1 MDHERRGIG
10 SERRLL
16 ADDVFRR
23 IADEIVI
30 EKLCD
35 GRVLRDHELARRLNV
50 SRTPV
55 REALMRLER
64 IGLVEIEPSRF
75 TRVTAVDAATID
87 HHRELAGYMAG
98 VAAHMAVPRLT
109 EAELLHTL
117 GLVDAVSG
125 ALEDPLAASRARH
138 ELFHF
143 LSRHSGN
150 PAHHALMAD
159 AEIALTRA
167 LGRMPLRPISVVAQR
182 AECAALR
189 TAILTR
195 DAETVERLIRVQHG
209 ILKAPSDR

>member
-1 MDHERRGIG
+1 MHQEPRGIG

-23 IADEIVI
+23 IADEIVT
-30 EKLCD
+30 EKLND
-35 GRVLRDHELARRLNV
+35 GRILRDHELAQRLNV

-75 TRVTAVDAATID
+75 TRVTAVDEDTVR

-98 VAAHMAVPRLT
+98 VAAHMAMPRLND
-109 EAELLHTL
+109 AELVHALE
-117 GLVDAVSG
+117 LVDAVAG
-125 ALEDPLAASRARH
+125 ALDDPLAASRARH
-138 ELFHF
+138 ALFHF

-159 AEIALTRA
+159 AEIALTRV
-167 LGRMPLRPISVVAQR
+167 LGRAPLRRVAAEVQR
-182 AECAALR
+182 AECAELR
-189 TAILTR
+189 TAIVTR
-195 DAETVERLIRVQHG
+195 DAERVERLIRVLHG
-209 ILKAPSDR
+209 IP